1 MKPTT
6 LTRAKMTTMM
16 RLSSAPRPS
25 PKRLVIH
32 SAPVRTF
39 ERRIQTDR

>member
-6 LTRAKMTTMM
+6 LTSAKNTTTM
-16 RLSSAPRPS
+16 RDSSAPRPS

-32 SAPVRTF
+32 SAPVSTL
-39 ERRIQTDR
+39 ERRIQLAR

>member
-6 LTRAKMTTMM
+6 LTMAKSTTMA
-16 RLSSAPRPS
+16 RESAAPRPS

-32 SAPVRTF
+32 SAPVRAL
-39 ERRIQTDR
+39 ERRIQAER